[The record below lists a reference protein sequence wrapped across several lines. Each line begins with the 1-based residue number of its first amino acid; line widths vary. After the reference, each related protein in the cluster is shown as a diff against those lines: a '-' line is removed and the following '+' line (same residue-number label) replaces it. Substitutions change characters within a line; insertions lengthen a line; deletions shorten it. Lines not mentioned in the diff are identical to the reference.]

1 MDLYKDIDVDTKEKG
16 FMSHRDAE
24 SVNAQN
30 EGPKTATGRIEPNSG
45 QECSKGF
52 ETERNTR
59 TKSERGAGAPQS
71 TKNAGKSVAKDQS
84 LHQ

>member
-1 MDLYKDIDVDTKEKG
+1 MDLYKDIDVDTKR

-24 SVNAQN
+24 SVNTQN
-30 EGPKTATGRIEPNSG
+30 EGPKTARIEPNSG

-59 TKSERGAGAPQS
+59 TKSERGATAPQS
-71 TKNAGKSVAKDQS
+71 TKNAGNSAAKDQGS
-84 LHQ
+84 NK